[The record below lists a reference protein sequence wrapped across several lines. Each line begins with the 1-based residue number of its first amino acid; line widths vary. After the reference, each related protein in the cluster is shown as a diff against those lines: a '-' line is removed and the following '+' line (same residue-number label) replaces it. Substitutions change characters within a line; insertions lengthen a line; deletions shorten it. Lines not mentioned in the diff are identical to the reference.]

1 MFCKRKVDVSQQG
14 LRSRAGWDQKT
25 ASGEGVMARGG
36 GKGSS
41 LEPCW
46 AGGPLSVPR
55 ESSCWMNLCLNTFKE
70 REVSHGSCTS
80 PMKRV
85 VGCTVS

>member
-36 GKGSS
+36 GLPGTV
-41 LEPCW
+41 LGRW
-46 AGGPLSVPR
+46 TPLSAQGEQLLDEPL
-55 ESSCWMNLCLNTFKE
+55 S
-70 REVSHGSCTS
+70 
-80 PMKRV
+80 
-85 VGCTVS
+85 

>member
-36 GKGSS
+36 A
-41 LEPCW
+41 PW
-46 AGGPLSVPR
+46 NRAGQVDPSQCPGR
-55 ESSCWMNLCLNTFKE
+55 AAA
-70 REVSHGSCTS
+70 G
-80 PMKRV
+80 
-85 VGCTVS
+85 